1 MVVNKIQDMMRD
13 KSDYKS
19 FYYRPISANLY
30 RVSKESMDKSDET
43 EGFN

>member
-1 MVVNKIQDMMRD
+1 MVTNKIREMMRD

-30 RVSKESMDKSDET
+30 RVSKESTEKSNEPQ
-43 EGFN
+43 GYN

>member
-1 MVVNKIQDMMRD
+1 MVANEINRMMKE

-30 RVSKESMDKSDET
+30 RVSKERMDERDG
-43 EGFN
+43 EGYN

>member
-1 MVVNKIQDMMRD
+1 MVTNKIREMMRE

-30 RVSKESMDKSDET
+30 RVSKESIESRTET
-43 EGFN
+43 EGYN

>member
-1 MVVNKIQDMMRD
+1 MVVHKIDAMMKD

-30 RVSKESMDKSDET
+30 RVSKENMERTET
-43 EGFN
+43 DGYN

>member
-1 MVVNKIQDMMRD
+1 MVAHKINGMMKD

-30 RVSKESMDKSDET
+30 RVSKESVDRKESD
-43 EGFN
+43 GFN

>member
-1 MVVNKIQDMMRD
+1 MVANKINDMMRD

-30 RVSKESMDKSDET
+30 RVNKESVDKSEES
-43 EGFN
+43 EGYN